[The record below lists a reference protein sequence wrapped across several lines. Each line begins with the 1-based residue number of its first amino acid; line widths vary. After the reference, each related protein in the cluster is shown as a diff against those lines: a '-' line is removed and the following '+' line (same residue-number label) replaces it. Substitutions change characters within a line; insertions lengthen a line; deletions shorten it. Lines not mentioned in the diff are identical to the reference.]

1 MSTENQDVRSSNL
14 LNGIKK
20 LNTELA
26 NELVGNILELTDNPI
41 SIENTN
47 QLKRIERATDQY
59 RRRTNNLFYIGFLG
73 HFSSGKSSTINSIL
87 SLDGTANEKQTNHN
101 PTDDQITLITS
112 KENSEDV
119 LRLTSNGQ
127 IPVVVTLIEGND
139 SLKDKVIMDTPGSAD
154 PSTNEEIVRD
164 SLPLC
169 DLLVY
174 CMAATHP
181 LTNSDIPLLQE
192 KEKHLSNIPT
202 LFLITRGNEF
212 KINPLQ
218 LLADNNFDNE
228 KYIKFASELAAR
240 VRQVVDIELEYKD
253 FVLIDNLDK
262 YEIDSLK
269 EKIDAHCNP
278 KNYGNI
284 LRLHDHKIDYFTK
297 TLKGIK
303 EYFIELIIAK
313 LDTIEKYFAQAKIKL
328 QEYEKD
334 TLIGTDKMVN
344 SWRTIDEK
352 IKQILEGSVFANNNI
367 HKSLSVPADYPNLK
381 CNKNWYTETSKTDKI
396 NNKYR
401 ADSYKMQ
408 IKPSLIDLREK
419 VQKKLFE
426 LINNNSPLNVESIQN
441 DISSH
446 LKDRYFENTIEDNIQ
461 ERYDC
466 YYKETF
472 GDLYD
477 FYSELKRQVDSLKT
491 RTKNNSPVENIEKH
505 INEAKQILKVIFETY
520 KNGVKIFTVAAFST
534 EAKSYIKKLGLSDQL
549 DQIDNS
555 EPDTGLHLAEAESA
569 ILDDYNLAKAQ
580 FEKSCSDIYIKLN
593 TITYDTPVIITEEN
607 TKGLKDD
614 ESSIINSYN
623 RKFKDLQRESDN
635 SIKNY
640 FYEKIQSINSRITKT
655 EIAKDEEL
663 NRIRKE
669 RILYY
674 LKSCIPFCLIL
685 FITVGLFFVL
695 PKYYPLDNLTVGH
708 QWILGLVVNGSS
720 ALLTFFISKRK
731 DRYNEYK
738 ENIKSKLLENKKEIV
753 SNILEED
760 FENFKTQFVD
770 NQTQIINEL
779 LNHQTDEILK
789 LISSGEY
796 NSNNISLHA
805 QLVEK
810 EYQLKA
816 FLVEYSNSLNEFK
829 STCNKV
835 FTNTNSKEILFEQSE
850 QIKENSINPS
860 FKLLEDTRNN
870 IAEVKSKIEI
880 VDFI

>member
-1 MSTENQDVRSSNL
+1 MSIDNQDVRSNNL
-14 LNGIKK
+14 LSGIKK
-20 LNTELA
+20 LNTELS
-26 NELVGNILELTDNPI
+26 NELVENILELTTNPI
-41 SIENTN
+41 SIENIN

-87 SLDGTANEKQTNHN
+87 NLDGTVNEKKTNHN

-119 LRLTSNGQ
+119 LKLTNNGQ
-127 IPVVVTLIEGND
+127 IPVVVTLIEDND
-139 SLKDKVIMDTPGSAD
+139 LLKDKVIMDTPGSAD

-169 DLLVY
+169 DLLIY

-192 KEKHLSNIPT
+192 KDKHLSNIPT

-212 KINPLQ
+212 KTNPLQ
-218 LLADNNFDNE
+218 VLTENNFDNE
-228 KYIKFASELAAR
+228 KYTKFASELAAR
-240 VRQVVDIELEYKD
+240 IRQVIDIEVEYND
-253 FVLIDNLDK
+253 FILIDNLEK
-262 YEIDSLK
+262 YEIDTLK
-269 EKIDAHCNP
+269 EEIDVYCNP
-278 KNYGNI
+278 ENYGNI

-334 TLIGTDKMVN
+334 TLTGTDKMVN
-344 SWRTIDEK
+344 SWRTIDDK
-352 IKQILEGSVFANNNI
+352 IKLILEGSVFANNNAY
-367 HKSLSVPADYPNLK
+367 KSLSTPTDFSNLQ
-381 CNKNWYTETSKTDKI
+381 CNKSWNTETSKIYKI
-396 NNKYR
+396 NNRYKT
-401 ADSYKMQ
+401 DSYKMQ

-419 VQKKLFE
+419 IQKKIFE
-426 LINNNSPLNVESIQN
+426 LIDNNSPLNIESIQN

-446 LKDRYFENTIEDNIQ
+446 LGDRYFENTIEDNIQ
-461 ERYDC
+461 EGYDH
-466 YYKETF
+466 YYKEVF
-472 GDLYD
+472 EYLNI
-477 FYSELKRQVDSLKT
+477 FYSELKRQIDSLKT

-534 EAKSYIKKLGLSDQL
+534 EAKNYIKKLGLSDQL

-555 EPDTGLHLAEAESA
+555 EPDTNLHLAEAESA
-569 ILDDYNLAKAQ
+569 ILNDYSLAKAK
-580 FEKSCSDIYIKLN
+580 FEKSCSDIYTKLN
-593 TITYDTPVIITEEN
+593 TITYDTPIIITEANIKEI
-607 TKGLKDD
+607 KDD
-614 ESSIINSYN
+614 ELGIINSYI
-623 RKFKDLQRESDN
+623 RKFKSLQKESN
-635 SIKNY
+635 NNIKDY
-640 FYEKIQSINSRITKT
+640 FYEKIQSINSRITKA
-655 EIAKDEEL
+655 EIEKDKEL
-663 NRIRKE
+663 KRIRKE

-685 FITVGLFFVL
+685 LITIGLFWVL
-695 PKYYPLDNLTVGH
+695 PKFYPLDNLMVGQ
-708 QWILGLVVNGSS
+708 QWILGLVINGSS
-720 ALLTFFISKRK
+720 ALLTFVISKRK

-738 ENIKSKLLENKKEIV
+738 ESTKSRVLESKKEIV
-753 SNILEED
+753 SSVLEEG
-760 FENFKTQFVD
+760 FENFKVELIDDQS
-770 NQTQIINEL
+770 QQINEF
-779 LNHQTDEILK
+779 LNQQTDEILK
-789 LISSGEY
+789 MILSEKY
-796 NSNNISLHA
+796 NSNNMLLHA
-805 QLVEK
+805 QLIEK
-810 EYQLKA
+810 ESQLKV
-816 FLVEYSNSLNEFK
+816 FLTEYSSSLNEFK

-835 FTNTNSKEILFEQSE
+835 FTNSNSKQILAEQSE

-870 IAEVKSKIEI
+870 IAEVKSKIE
-880 VDFI
+880 VMDFI

>member
-1 MSTENQDVRSSNL
+1 MNTENPDVRSSNL

-20 LNTELA
+20 LRTELA
-26 NELVGNILELTDNPI
+26 NELVENILELTTNPI

-87 SLDGTANEKQTNHN
+87 SLNGTANEKKTNHN

-212 KINPLQ
+212 KTNPLQ
-218 LLADNNFDNE
+218 VLTDHSFDNE

-240 VRQVVDIELEYKD
+240 IRQVIDIEVEYED
-253 FVLIDNLDK
+253 FILIDNLEK
-262 YEIDSLK
+262 YKIDTLKEEID
-269 EKIDAHCNP
+269 IYCNP
-278 KNYGNI
+278 ENYGNI

-303 EYFIELIIAK
+303 EYFIELITVK

-344 SWRTIDEK
+344 SWRTIDDK
-352 IKQILEGSVFANNNI
+352 IKLILEGSVFANNNAY
-367 HKSLSVPADYPNLK
+367 KSISTPTQFSNLK
-381 CNKNWYTETSKTDKI
+381 CNKNWYEETAKTDKT
-396 NNKYR
+396 NNKYK

-419 VQKKLFE
+419 IQKKLFE
-426 LINNNSPLNVESIQN
+426 LINNNSPLNIESIQN
-441 DISSH
+441 DISTH
-446 LKDRYFENTIEDNIQ
+446 LEDRCFENTIEDDIQ
-461 ERYDC
+461 ERHDH
-466 YYKETF
+466 YYKEVFEYLNTS
-472 GDLYD
+472 Y
-477 FYSELKRQVDSLKT
+477 YELKRQIDSLKT

-534 EAKSYIKKLGLSDQL
+534 EAKSYIKRLGLSDQL

-555 EPDTGLHLAEAESA
+555 EPDTNLHLAEAESA
-569 ILDDYNLAKAQ
+569 ILYDYNLAKAK
-580 FEKSCSDIYIKLN
+580 FEKSCSDIYTNLN
-593 TITYDTPVIITEEN
+593 TITYDTPVIITEAN
-607 TKGLKDD
+607 IKDIKD
-614 ESSIINSYN
+614 GELGIINSYIQ
-623 RKFKDLQRESDN
+623 KFKVLQRESDN
-635 SIKNY
+635 SIKNF
-640 FYEKIQSINSRITKT
+640 FYEKIQSINSKITKV
-655 EIAKDEEL
+655 EIEKDKEL
-663 NRIRKE
+663 KRIRRE

-685 FITVGLFFVL
+685 FITIGLFFIL
-695 PKYYPLDNLTVGH
+695 PKYYPLENLTVGQ
-708 QWILGLVVNGSS
+708 QWILGLVINGSS
-720 ALLTFFISKRK
+720 ALLTFIISKRK

-738 ENIKSKLLENKKEIV
+738 ENIKSKVLESKKEIV
-753 SNILEED
+753 SNVLEEG
-760 FENFKTQFVD
+760 FENFKVELIDDQS
-770 NQTQIINEL
+770 QQINEL
-779 LNHQTDEILK
+779 LNQQTDEILK
-789 LISSGEY
+789 MILSEKY
-796 NSNNISLHA
+796 NSNNTLLHA

-810 EYQLKA
+810 ESQLKA
-816 FLVEYSNSLNEFK
+816 LLTEYSSSLNEFK

-835 FTNTNSKEILFEQSE
+835 FTNNNSKQILSEQSE

-870 IAEVKSKIEI
+870 IAEVKSKIE
-880 VDFI
+880 VMDFA